1 MSQKS
6 TDRRKSRPLPDLSR
20 FEWQCLKLLWN
31 RGEASARELHGD
43 LNGKASY
50 STIRKIIERLEE
62 KGAVERERRDGK
74 AWVYR
79 PCVSRSRMI
88 RREIHRFLDAV
99 FDGAA
104 APLVSHLAD
113 MDALGLEDLRDL
125 EKRLGDTPPA
135 RPARGAGRPSRGK
148 RKGRGS

>member
-1 MSQKS
+1 MSQKP
-6 TDRRKSRPLPDLSR
+6 TDRRKRRPLPDLSR

-43 LNGKASY
+43 LDGKASY

-79 PCVSRSRMI
+79 PSVSRSRMI

-113 MDALGLEDLRDL
+113 MDALGLDDLRAL
-125 EKRLGDTPPA
+125 EKRLGDTAP
-135 RPARGAGRPSRGK
+135 GAGRPSRGK
-148 RKGRGS
+148 RKREGS

>member
-1 MSQKS
+1 MSQIP
-6 TDRRKSRPLPDLSR
+6 TDRRKRRPLPELSR

-31 RGEASARELHGD
+31 R
-43 LNGKASY
+43 
-50 STIRKIIERLEE
+50 
-62 KGAVERERRDGK
+62 GK

-113 MDALGLEDLRDL
+113 MEAVGLDDLREL

-135 RPARGAGRPSRGK
+135 QPAPGAGRPSRGK
-148 RKGRGS
+148 RKRQGS

>member
-1 MSQKS
+1 MVASD
-6 TDRRKSRPLPDLSR
+6 T
-20 FEWQCLKLLWN
+20 CLKLLWN

-43 LNGKASY
+43 LDKKPSY

-62 KGAVERERRDGK
+62 KGAVERARRDGK

-113 MDALGLEDLRDL
+113 MDALGLDDLRAL
-125 EKRLGDTPPA
+125 EKRLGDTSPGKPA
-135 RPARGAGRPSRGK
+135 PGASLSGRGK
-148 RKGRGS
+148 RKGQRS